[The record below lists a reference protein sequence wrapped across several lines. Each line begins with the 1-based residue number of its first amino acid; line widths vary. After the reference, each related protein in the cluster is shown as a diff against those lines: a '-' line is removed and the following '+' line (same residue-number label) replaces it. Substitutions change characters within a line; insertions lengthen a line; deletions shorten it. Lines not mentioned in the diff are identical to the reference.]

1 MNDRKAGGAPD
12 RASPPPM
19 PRWFKASLVFAGV
32 VVLLFVAMGALV
44 GGEEEGSASGRA
56 AGAAAAVQERGD
68 AR

>member
-1 MNDRKAGGAPD
+1 MNDRKPGAAPD

-19 PRWFKASLVFAGV
+19 PRWFKASLAFAGV

-44 GGEEEGSASGRA
+44 GGEEERTASARA
-56 AGAAAAVQERGD
+56 AGVAAVQERGD